1 VLQYEESAL
10 SEALPASL
18 APFVEPCAGPSL
30 RSETASASRAAAL
43 VEALRRAKRTASAI
57 PSEVADAQDSLERR
71 IRAHLTHGRV
81 QVTLTDNRYT
91 MISVRRLAAREDRGG
106 DEDPVSSAGGEAG
119 KAPRGIHRSEIAG
132 EDPAS
137 SAGGVGGKAPRGFN
151 RSELGAGDPAGLA
164 GGVGP
169 RAHRG
174 VERSEPGTAPAG
186 SGAKIPRGVPRSE
199 MGGGGPAGSAGGAG
213 SEARGINRRYE
224 VRLHHMFADADPVIT
239 RALAHYIADNDADA
253 SRILGDFIDANSGH
267 VRGRSRRA
275 PAQLILTAGEHHDL
289 REIFDELNARYFDH
303 RIDAAITWGPRSG
316 RPRRRNSI
324 KMGSYSVEDRLIRI
338 HRSLDRAFVPRFFVA
353 WIVFHE
359 MLHQVHDIR
368 VKNGRREFHSKE
380 FLAAEASF
388 ELYEQARLWERRHL
402 DALLTY

>member
-1 VLQYEESAL
+1 M
-10 SEALPASL
+10 SEALPASF

-43 VEALRRAKRTASAI
+43 VEALRQAKKTASAV

-91 MISVRRLAAREDRGG
+91 MISVRRIAGHEDRGAAERGGGRERSELGGIPARSTGG
-106 DEDPVSSAGGEAG
+106 DSKIPRGIERSEMGGGGPAGLAGGAGG
-119 KAPRGIHRSEIAG
+119 KAPRGIE
-132 EDPAS
+132 
-137 SAGGVGGKAPRGFN
+137 
-151 RSELGAGDPAGLA
+151 
-164 GGVGP
+164 
-169 RAHRG
+169 
-174 VERSEPGTAPAG
+174 
-186 SGAKIPRGVPRSE
+186 RSE

-213 SEARGINRRYE
+213 GKAPRGIDRRYE

-253 SRILGDFIDANSGH
+253 SRILGDFIDANSDH

-275 PAQLILTAGEHHDL
+275 PAQLILTAGEQHDL

-303 RIDAAITWGPRSG
+303 RIDAAITWGPRAG

-359 MLHQVHDIR
+359 MLHQIHDIR

-380 FLAAEASF
+380 FLAAEAEF
-388 ELYEQARLWERRHL
+388 EFYDQARLWERRHL